1 MLTLTMCIGRVG
13 NVMISRIGAAVT
25 LSLMMLFSLA
35 CERAEIVDRYYP
47 SYEHLGKSDEPG
59 NWVPTFLPR
68 SAVEI
73 RARYKIDTGAEL
85 LMFYSGK
92 PEELSAV
99 SNCEKATMSD
109 LQLPPPGFLDVGW
122 WPNSLYRNPNQKDGH
137 ASYVFYT
144 CERQAFLALE
154 RKESRTHAY
163 YWRISL
169 VNSAK

>member
-1 MLTLTMCIGRVG
+1 MLILATFIGREG
-13 NVMISRIGAAVT
+13 KIMIRQIGAVAT
-25 LSLMMLFSLA
+25 LSVMMLFYVA

-47 SYEHLGKSDEPG
+47 SYEQLGKSDEPG

-99 SNCEKATMSD
+99 DNCKKATMSD

-122 WPNSLYRNPNQKDGH
+122 WPNSLYRNTDQKDGH
-137 ASYVFYT
+137 ASYEFYT

-154 RKESRTHAY
+154 RKESGTHAY
-163 YWRISL
+163 YWRVSL
-169 VNSAK
+169 SHSVE